1 MRWLR
6 LCCLIASR
14 LCGWL
19 RARCLFCVGYGL
31 ASLRVI
37 VLFLCVAYGFAPILR
52 GFLLDKVFTRLCG
65 EFVLAYASPMLL
77 SLQLDPQTLRL
88 T

>member
-1 MRWLR
+1 LLRAYAVGFALADWLR
-6 LCCLIASR
+6 
-14 LCGWL
+14 
-19 RARCLFCVGYGL
+19 VGYGYGF
-31 ASLRVI
+31 ASLRVV

-65 EFVLAYASPMLL
+65 EIVLADGLAMLL
-77 SLQLDPQTLRL
+77 FLQLDPQILRL